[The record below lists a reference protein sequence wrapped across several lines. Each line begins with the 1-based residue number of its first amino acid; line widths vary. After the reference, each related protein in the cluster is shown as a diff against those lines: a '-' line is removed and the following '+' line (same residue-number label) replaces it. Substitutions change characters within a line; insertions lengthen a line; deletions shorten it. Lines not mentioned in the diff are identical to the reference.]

1 MPLTPDG
8 EVFVRL
14 YLLAIVI
21 VLVVG
26 PLISSA
32 QEVITPKPGSALRK
46 AILNA
51 VREPV
56 QNELGMEVQFKVNE
70 LRTDG
75 EWAFLNA
82 VPLTKDY
89 KRIDY
94 VHTKYAKEVREGLF
108 DDWLCALVRKQPD
121 QSWTV
126 IALSIGATDVPFVD
140 WPRRFDVPR
149 TVVIPT
155 AGPIK

>member
-1 MPLTPDG
+1 MQ
-8 EVFVRL
+8 R
-14 YLLAIVI
+14 YLLVI
-21 VLVVG
+21 VMVLAAG
-26 PLISSA
+26 ALMSSA
-32 QEVITPKPGSALRK
+32 QEVVTPKPGSSLRK

-56 QNELGMEVQFKVNE
+56 QSALGMAVLFKVNE

-94 VHTKYAKEVREGLF
+94 ARTQYAKDVREGLF

-126 IALSIGATDVPFVD
+126 IALSIGATDAPFVD
-140 WPRRFDVPR
+140 WPRRFDAPR
-149 TVVIPT
+149 RVVMPT
-155 AGPIK
+155 ADSVK

>member
-1 MPLTPDG
+1 M
-8 EVFVRL
+8 RR
-14 YLLAIVI
+14 YLLVIVI
-21 VLVVG
+21 VLAAG

-56 QNELGMEVQFKVNE
+56 QDELDMEVQFKVNE

-82 VPLTKDY
+82 IPLTKDH

-94 VHTKYAKEVREGLF
+94 ARTKYAKDVREGLF

-126 IALSIGATDVPFVD
+126 IVLSIGATDVPFVD
-140 WPRRFDVPR
+140 WPRRFDAPR
-149 TVVIPT
+149 MVVMPT
-155 AGPIK
+155 TNSAK